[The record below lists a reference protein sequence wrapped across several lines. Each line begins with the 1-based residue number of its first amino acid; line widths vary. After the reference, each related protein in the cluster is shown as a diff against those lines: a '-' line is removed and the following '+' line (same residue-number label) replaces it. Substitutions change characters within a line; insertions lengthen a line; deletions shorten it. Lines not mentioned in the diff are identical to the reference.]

1 MFKIL
6 LTTDPETRRG
16 LYDNEV
22 KLMGIFR
29 SMREADEALGE
40 LMQFCSIRSAA

>member
-1 MFKIL
+1 MIKII

-16 LYDNEV
+16 LYDSES
-22 KLMGIFR
+22 KFIGIFN

-40 LMQFCSIRSAA
+40 LLVFCTIRYLA